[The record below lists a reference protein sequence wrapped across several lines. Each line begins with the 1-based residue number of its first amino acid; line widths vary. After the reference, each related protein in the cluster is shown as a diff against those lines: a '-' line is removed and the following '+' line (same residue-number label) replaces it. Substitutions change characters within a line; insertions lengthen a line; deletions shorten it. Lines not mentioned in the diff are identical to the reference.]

1 MPDQNQLKLLLIDNR
16 MYFSADDPE
25 MKDSFPHPYN
35 PNSVQQ
41 IKESMLR
48 EIGVDSVEDL
58 FEDIPDRIRL
68 KRKLNLPKQSS
79 ESKVRKTISTTLSR
93 NKTIHD
99 MPTFLGAGCCPHYV
113 PAVVDEINGRAEF
126 VTAYAGDTYC
136 DLGKF
141 QTIFEFQSMIGE
153 LVGLDVVGWPMYDWA
168 STVGEAARMASRIT
182 GRYEILVPRTISPD
196 RLLVLRNYC
205 TPSILVKLIDYD
217 PITGQIDLND
227 LKRKISF
234 STAGVYFENP
244 SYLGFIETQ
253 GKEISK
259 ITHDRGAVSIVG
271 VEPISLGMLTPPSEY
286 GADIVVGDIQPLG
299 NHMNYGGGLGGF
311 IACKDEERFIGEMPL
326 MLLSLTGTER
336 EGERGFLWWTLPKRL
351 HYFSREKGK
360 SFAGTTAGLLAIS
373 SAVYMAL
380 LGPQGMRELA
390 QAILQK
396 SQYAMKLISEI
407 DGLKAPL
414 FESTHFEEFTINFD
428 RTQNSVSDVNKS
440 LLDHGIQGGKDL
452 TREFPVLGKTALFC
466 VTEIHSKEDIERL
479 ATALG
484 ESIR

>member
-1 MPDQNQLKLLLIDNR
+1 
-16 MYFSADDPE
+16 
-25 MKDSFPHPYN
+25 
-35 PNSVQQ
+35 
-41 IKESMLR
+41 
-48 EIGVDSVEDL
+48 
-58 FEDIPDRIRL
+58 
-68 KRKLNLPKQSS
+68 
-79 ESKVRKTISTTLSR
+79 
-93 NKTIHD
+93 
-99 MPTFLGAGCCPHYV
+99 
-113 PAVVDEINGRAEF
+113 
-126 VTAYAGDTYC
+126 
-136 DLGKF
+136 
-141 QTIFEFQSMIGE
+141 
-153 LVGLDVVGWPMYDWA
+153 
-168 STVGEAARMASRIT
+168 MASRIT

-227 LKRKISF
+227 LKRKISS

-253 GKEISK
+253 GEEISK
-259 ITHDRGAVSIVG
+259 TTHDRGAVSIVG

-440 LLDHGIQGGKDL
+440 LLDRGIQGGKDL
-452 TREFPVLGKTALFC
+452 TREFHELGKTALYC